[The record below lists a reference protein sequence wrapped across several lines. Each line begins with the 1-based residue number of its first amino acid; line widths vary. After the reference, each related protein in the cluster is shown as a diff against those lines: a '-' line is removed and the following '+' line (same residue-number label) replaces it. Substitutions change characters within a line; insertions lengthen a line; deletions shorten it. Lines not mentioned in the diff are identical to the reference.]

1 MIDNLLLGAAAVAE
15 PANLLGIVAGL
26 LLGIVFGAIPGLN
39 SITAVVMIMPFT
51 YGMDP
56 IPAFLAL
63 VGSYCGAMYGGS
75 IPAILFRTPGTSAA
89 VVTTIDGYELAKKGK
104 AGEALAVSAVG
115 SSFGGFFSVLVLI
128 LMAPLLAEV
137 ALAFGPPEYFA
148 LAVFGLSIITSV
160 GTKNQIKALIAMLGG
175 VLVATVGV
183 DPLNGMERFTFGSS
197 DLMSGV
203 DFVPA
208 LTGLFAVSEI
218 LRQVQL
224 RWGSIDVAQEVSVK
238 MPPLAEILRMR
249 VSALRAALI
258 GTVIGILPGEGATV
272 ACVLAYNEERRWSDH
287 PEQFGKGALEGII
300 APETANNAVTGGA
313 MVPTMALGIPGS
325 ATAAAIMGAF
335 FIQGLTPGP
344 MLFVNNAKLVYA
356 IFIGMLLSNVLIL
369 LIGIY
374 GVRFVAKAMEI
385 PYSILGPFVMMFCI
399 WGTFSIRNSVF
410 DIWQMLFFGVLGYYM
425 SRHDFPLVAMTLGI
439 ILGPLAEPS
448 LSRSLIM
455 FDNNPLLFFTK
466 PIAAAIL
473 LLSLLS
479 LLYPALQGWIKRW
492 RSEEGRYNR

>member
-15 PANLLGIVAGL
+15 PANLVGIVAGL
-26 LLGIVFGAIPGLN
+26 VLGIVFGAIPGLN

-56 IPAFLAL
+56 VPAFLAL
-63 VGSYCGAMYGGS
+63 VTSYCGAMYGGS

-89 VVTTIDGYELAKKGK
+89 IVTSIDGYELARKGK

-115 SSFGGFFSVLVLI
+115 SSFGGFFSVLILI
-128 LMAPLLAEV
+128 LLAPVLADV

-148 LAVFGLSIITSV
+148 LAVFGMSIITSI
-160 GTKNQIKALIAMLGG
+160 GTKNQVKALIAMLGG

-197 DLMSGV
+197 ELMNGV

-208 LTGLFAVSEI
+208 LTGLFAISEV

-224 RWGSIDVAQEVSVK
+224 RWGSVNVIRQVSVK
-238 MPPLAEILRMR
+238 MPPLGQIFRMR
-249 VSALRAALI
+249 ISALRAAVI
-258 GTVIGILPGEGATV
+258 GTVIGLLPGEGATV

-287 PEQFGKGALEGII
+287 PDEFGKGALEGIM
-300 APETANNAVTGGA
+300 APETANNAVTGGS
-313 MVPTMALGIPGS
+313 MVPTLALGIPGS
-325 ATAAAIMGAF
+325 ATAAVVMGAF

-344 MLFVNNAKLVYA
+344 MLFVNNAELVYA

-385 PYSILGPFVMMFCI
+385 PYTFLGPFVVLFCI
-399 WGTFSIRNSVF
+399 WGTFSIRNNLF
-410 DIWQMLFFGVLGYYM
+410 DVWQMFAFGVLGYYM
-425 SRHDFPLVAMTLGI
+425 SRNDFPLVAMTLGI

-448 LSRSLIM
+448 LARSLVM
-455 FDNNPLLFFTK
+455 FDGNPLLFLTR
-466 PIAAAIL
+466 PITAAIL
-473 LLSLLS
+473 VLSILS
-479 LLYPALQGWIKRW
+479 LLYPAIQRLLARRRGEVVVRA
-492 RSEEGRYNR
+492 